1 MHADRCGDGW
11 LVPRLPMHALL
22 AVAVAFLAGCG
33 NGQATV
39 SGKITFNGEPVSRGA
54 ITLIPRD
61 GKGQSVGAPVEGGSY
76 LIRDVLPGEKTVQII
91 AIYSLGR
98 KPAEDGSAVEV
109 MGDLLPASWG
119 SESRQTLTVTA
130 PKTSQDVAVDGPD
143 PRQPK

>member
-1 MHADRCGDGW
+1 M
-11 LVPRLPMHALL
+11 PRLPVHVLL
-22 AVAVAFLAGCG
+22 AVAVAFLVGCG
-33 NGQATV
+33 DGRATV

-61 GKGQSVGAPVEGGSY
+61 GKGQSVGGPVEGGSY

-91 AIYSLGR
+91 AIYSLGQ

-119 SESRQTLTVTA
+119 PESRQTLTVTA
-130 PKTSQDVAVDGPD
+130 PKTSQDFAVEGPD
-143 PRQPK
+143 PRKPK